1 MTHSISQGKLDSSG
15 GSGGGVD
22 QLSDHDRFYRMS
34 RLNMKPENLKARQGK
49 ATVDIID
56 ARTEDW
62 TGQFIIIY
70 NK

>member
-1 MTHSISQGKLDSSG
+1 MKG
-15 GSGGGVD
+15 
-22 QLSDHDRFYRMS
+22 

-49 ATVDIID
+49 ATIDIID

-62 TGQFIIIY
+62 IGQFIIIY